1 MKKIYCFLI
10 IVGIFSSCGE
20 YAKALKSTSP
30 EVKLAYATKQYEV
43 KKYNRALRI
52 FEQLAPA
59 FRGKP
64 QSEDMFFL
72 YAQAYFKTKQYR
84 LAGYQF
90 ESFVAS
96 FPKSDRLE
104 EASFLAAQSYAMLT
118 LEFSLDQADTMTAIG
133 KLQDFI
139 DTYPNS
145 KHITEANKQAQ
156 VLQIKVEKKA
166 FEIAKGYNLVSDY
179 KAALV
184 VFDNF
189 LIDFPGTPFKD
200 EALYYKLDSAYQ
212 LAINSIDSKKQERL
226 IAAKTIYNTLLKSNP
241 NSPFKNKADKMLA
254 NIESSLSQYNK

>member
-1 MKKIYCFLI
+1 MKKTYFLLLI
-10 IVGIFSSCGE
+10 ITVLSSCGE
-20 YAKALKSTSP
+20 YQKVIKSTDP
-30 EVKLAYATKQYEV
+30 EVKLAYATKQYKA
-43 KKYNRALRI
+43 KKYNKALRI

-64 QSEDMFFL
+64 QSENMFYM
-72 YAQAYFKTKQYR
+72 YAQAYYKTKQYY

-96 FPKSDRLE
+96 FPKSDKLE
-104 EASFLAAQSYAMLT
+104 EASFLGAQSYAMLAP
-118 LEFSLDQADTMTAIG
+118 EFSLDQVDTMKAIG

-145 KHITEANKQAQ
+145 KYIDEANKWAKK
-156 VLQIKVEKKA
+156 LQTKVEKKA

-189 LIDFPGTPFKD
+189 LIDFPGTEFKD

-226 IAAKTIYNTLLKSNP
+226 IVAKTAYNSLLKSNP
-241 NSPFKNKADKMLA
+241 NSPFKAKADKMLA
-254 NIESSLSQYNK
+254 NIESNLSQFNK